1 MVMFLD
7 ILYVITILLADIVLF
22 GVNIV
27 IFLKAY
33 EIYSDL
39 NNDESESTSFD
50 DSYDKENKND
60 EEEKVLYEDDTV
72 FTTAEL
78 EEVERFRERIAALKR
93 DRDGLYD
100 VVDEPITNFTGAEI
114 SDWEVFYENKN
125 RE

>member
-1 MVMFLD
+1 MGMFLD
-7 ILYVITILLADIVLF
+7 VLYVITILLVDIVLF
-22 GVNIV
+22 GVIII

-33 EIYSDL
+33 EIYSGLDK
-39 NNDESESTSFD
+39 NESEFTSFEG
-50 DSYDKENKND
+50 SYDKENKND

-100 VVDEPITNFTGAEI
+100 VVDEPITNFTGAEV
-114 SDWEVFYENKN
+114 SE
-125 RE
+125 

>member
-7 ILYVITILLADIVLF
+7 VLYVITILLADIVLF

-39 NNDESESTSFD
+39 NNDESESTSFE

>member
-7 ILYVITILLADIVLF
+7 VLYVITILLGDIVLF

-33 EIYSDL
+33 EIYSGL
-39 NNDESESTSFD
+39 NDYESESTSFE